1 MTILISVVEEHM
13 PFHIFKKD
21 GNGPGQQ
28 PPPPQPPTSLNLGTI
43 KFKTTNITNDYT
55 ISSRTLGVG
64 INGKVVECFNKRT
77 NQKYALKVSLYQTSQ
92 FLVELE
98 IFLFIK

>member
-1 MTILISVVEEHM
+1 M

-21 GNGPGQQ
+21 NNTAPGGPQ
-28 PPPPQPPTSLNLGTI
+28 PPPMSLNLGTI

-64 INGKVVECFNKRT
+64 INGKVVECFSKRT
-77 NQKYALKVSLYQTSQ
+77 NQKYALKV
-92 FLVELE
+92 
-98 IFLFIK
+98 K

>member
-1 MTILISVVEEHM
+1 M

-77 NQKYALKVSLYQTSQ
+77 NQKYALKVSLYQTPQ

-98 IFLFIK
+98 ILLFIK

>member
-1 MTILISVVEEHM
+1 M

-77 NQKYALKVSLYQTSQ
+77 NQKYALKVGFINKLFSVY
-92 FLVELE
+92 VVK
-98 IFLFIK
+98 IFFSY

>member
-1 MTILISVVEEHM
+1 M

-21 GNGPGQQ
+21 TNPAPGG
-28 PPPPQPPTSLNLGTI
+28 PQPPAPPMSLNLGTI

-64 INGKVVECFNKRT
+64 INGKVVECFSKRT
-77 NQKYALKVSLYQTSQ
+77 NQKFALKV
-92 FLVELE
+92 
-98 IFLFIK
+98 

>member
-1 MTILISVVEEHM
+1 MLVNTITLFITVKLFSRM

-21 GNGPGQQ
+21 NQTTQ
-28 PPPPQPPTSLNLGTI
+28 NNPPPPMSLNLGGI

-64 INGKVVECFNKRT
+64 INGKVVECFCKRT
-77 NQKYALKVSLYQTSQ
+77 GQKYALKVM
-92 FLVELE
+92 V
-98 IFLFIK
+98 LFQS

>member
-1 MTILISVVEEHM
+1 M
-13 PFHIFKKD
+13 PFHIFKKE

-64 INGKVVECFNKRT
+64 INGKVVECFSKRT
-77 NQKYALKVSLYQTSQ
+77 NQKYALKVSSWKSSVDDNFFVSFFFSEKTVIAL
-92 FLVELE
+92 
-98 IFLFIK
+98 